1 MKHLSHYLQEKQT
14 ALFDK
19 YGVFFAFS
27 HEQFKEQFKEGVKY
41 CSLGPGIICPTENAK
56 YFVAEHAMLVSQAL
70 QEDLAENGI
79 EAIIEREY
87 FNFET
92 QIDNDLERVWDTV
105 KDYPIKIE
113 REYFNSI
120 CKKCFS
126 KAVENDW
133 F

>member
-1 MKHLSHYLQEKQT
+1 MKYLTDYLQEEQN

-27 HEQFKEQFKEGVKY
+27 NEQFKEQFKEGVKY
-41 CSLGPGIICPTENAK
+41 CSLGTGIICPFENVTD
-56 YFVAEHAMLVSQAL
+56 FTIEHNSLVSLAL

-87 FNFET
+87 FNYET
-92 QIDNDLERVWDTV
+92 QFDNDLERVWDTV
-105 KDYPIKIE
+105 KDYPIEIS
-113 REYFNSI
+113 REYFESI
-120 CKKCFS
+120 CKKCFD